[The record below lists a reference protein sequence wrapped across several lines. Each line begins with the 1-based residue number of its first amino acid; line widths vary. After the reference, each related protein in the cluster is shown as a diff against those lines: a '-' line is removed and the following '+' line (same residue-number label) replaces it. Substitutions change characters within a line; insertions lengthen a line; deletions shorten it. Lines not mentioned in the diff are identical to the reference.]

1 MRAPPAAVH
10 TNPRKRDT
18 HPRALTHTHSRT
30 HIRTHT
36 HTLTHT
42 HIHTGTNRTHVLI
55 ERRVGFV
62 IVTKHASRISGT
74 QTTRILENQST
85 RCENQSAAVSHTNA
99 SSHARVK
106 AATNKYPIRFKCTP
120 NTCLPLQYHV
130 HRQYDNLASFPRTCR
145 GISRVFLS
153 T

>member
-1 MRAPPAAVH
+1 MCVRHRRRSTRIHVNV
-10 TNPRKRDT
+10 TRT
-18 HPRALTHTHSRT
+18 HAHSRT
-30 HIRTHT
+30 HIHAHTFAHT

-62 IVTKHASRISGT
+62 IVAKHASRISGT

-85 RCENQSAAVSHTNA
+85 RCENQSAVVSHTNA